1 MNGASPGL
9 PWYNSNGTTG
19 WTMLAPITAIGTT
32 APASPVVGQLWFNND
47 ATVEGCKLYV
57 WYDDGNTT
65 QWAPV
70 VT

>member
-1 MNGASPGL
+1 
-9 PWYNSNGTTG
+9 
-19 WTMLAPITAIGTT
+19 MLAPITAIGTT